1 MGLTVEGRLG
11 EALLTALARLA
22 EDRGFGS
29 FWFNVTGATRE
40 PAALLA
46 ALARAT
52 RVIDVGVGVVP
63 LDRFPAASLTP
74 ALQHPDVDLSRTIV
88 GIGCGQARH
97 GQLKLVSEGIDL
109 LRRGLPGCRV
119 AVAALGPRMI
129 ALGQQRAGTLVLSM
143 VTPTAADRLSPQI
156 GDDTQIYLYHRV
168 AAGLGAGHRLRAEMR
183 AYAGWSDIDPDS
195 RDLVGTVL
203 TGVDDLRSDL
213 AAYPAKWVPVLRPLV
228 PDPASFQEYRQLLAD
243 LNTTDPRTA
252 AGR

>member
-22 EDRGFGS
+22 EDQGFGS
-29 FWFNVTGATRE
+29 FWFNVTGATHE

-46 ALARAT
+46 AVARAT

-109 LRRGLPGCRV
+109 LRSGLPGCRV

-129 ALGQQRAGTLVLSM
+129 ALGRQRAGTLVLSM
-143 VTPTAADRLSPQI
+143 VTPTAAERLSAQV
-156 GDDTQIYLYHRV
+156 GDDTEVYLYHRV
-168 AAGLGAGHRLRAEMR
+168 AAGPGAGHRLRAEMR
-183 AYAGWSDIDPDS
+183 AYAGWSDIDPEDQ
-195 RDLVGTVL
+195 DLVGTML

-213 AAYPAKWVPVLRPLV
+213 ADYPAGWIPVLRPLV
-228 PDPASFQEYRQLLAD
+228 ADPASFEEHRQLLSSLDA
-243 LNTTDPRTA
+243 TDPRTA
-252 AGR
+252 IG